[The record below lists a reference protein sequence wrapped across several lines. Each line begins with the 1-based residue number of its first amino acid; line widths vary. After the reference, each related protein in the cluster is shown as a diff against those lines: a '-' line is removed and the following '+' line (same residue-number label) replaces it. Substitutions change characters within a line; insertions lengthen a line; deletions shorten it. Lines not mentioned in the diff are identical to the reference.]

1 MGLFKKKE
9 KVEGGHKI
17 LIAYGDALGI
27 FDVWEFGKLIKKYN
41 LEKGIA
47 IVRKKPTQKVYEEAE
62 KNQVEIMV
70 SQNPKEFAQQIKK
83 QIEQPNSK
91 VAVRKLEEV
100 ADRSIMQD
108 PC

>member
-9 KVEGGHKI
+9 KIEGDHRV

-27 FDVWEFGKLIKKYN
+27 FDVWEFGKLIKRFK
-41 LEKGIA
+41 LERGIA
-47 IVRKKPTQKVYEEAE
+47 IVKKEPTQKVYEEAE
-62 KNQVEIMV
+62 KNHVEIMI
-70 SQNPKEFAQQIKK
+70 SQNPKEFAQQMRK
-83 QIEQPNSK
+83 QLETPNYK

>member
-9 KVEGGHKI
+9 KIEGDRKV

-27 FDVWEFGKLIKKYN
+27 FDVWEFGKLIKKFN

-47 IVRKKPTQKVYEEAE
+47 IVKKKPTPKVYEEAE
-62 KNQVEIMV
+62 KNHVEIMI
-70 SQNPKEFAQQIKK
+70 SQNPKEFSQQVKK
-83 QIEQPNSK
+83 QLEQPDLK
-91 VAVRKLEEV
+91 IAIRKLEEV